1 MLSAEELW
9 NVIEPLVKERGLELF
24 DVDAPRS
31 LKGTLRVF
39 VAGHGGD
46 TRGVRLEDCA
56 SVSKGISGLP
66 NFEEICPGEC
76 LLEVSSPGVNRRLRR
91 PEHFERAIGERVK
104 VVTHDF
110 PAVKGGVVRGK
121 LIQFDGTA
129 VALEDE
135 RTQERVSVPLLHV
148 KDVHVDFLFE

>member
-1 MLSAEELW
+1 M
-9 NVIEPLVKERGLELF
+9 
-24 DVDAPRS
+24 
-31 LKGTLRVF
+31 
-39 VAGHGGD
+39 
-46 TRGVRLEDCA
+46 
-56 SVSKGISGLP
+56 
-66 NFEEICPGEC
+66 
-76 LLEVSSPGVNRRLRR
+76 
-91 PEHFERAIGERVK
+91 K

-148 KDVHVDFLFE
+148 KDAHVDFLFE